1 MKQSH
6 ATDRLCS
13 RRCLSHLWPP
23 KRSFYVHSWCILNH
37 KHFVWEKP
45 FFSFFFWGGV
55 TQKLA
60 FWLALRVWMLCW
72 SNFRMAGQAW
82 LLWRAAQWWRMELS
96 VYAQQWNKT
105 SALLQCSDSDR
116 RLTHSTQDRKF
127 NFYTYLVLDSIKTKT
142 ESQSQL
148 GNSVCELSRF
158 LCPLLLE

>member
-1 MKQSH
+1 MLRTGFAQEGAW
-6 ATDRLCS
+6 ATCDLQNDPFMYTVDAF
-13 RRCLSHLWPP
+13 WIIN
-23 KRSFYVHSWCILNH
+23 IL
-37 KHFVWEKP
+37 FEKNP
-45 FFSFFFWGGV
+45 SLVFFGGGV